1 MSIDKEIEAD
11 SYGEA
16 KAKALAIDPN
26 WVGPEEMTFG
36 DIVDD
41 VVTIMDG
48 DQIGCNG
55 VPFCDNEKEVG
66 NG

>member
-1 MSIDKEIEAD
+1 
-11 SYGEA
+11 
-16 KAKALAIDPN
+16 LAIDPN